1 MEDDEASEDEE
12 RQLDIQIQH
21 EEDNSSSEE
30 DNSSSEE
37 DNSSSEE
44 DDSLASSS
52 EEEVLKN
59 LNFRNVEPV
68 VFDIPTNFSGRT
80 FLRG

>member
-21 EEDNSSSEE
+21 EE

>member
-21 EEDNSSSEE
+21 
-30 DNSSSEE
+30 EE